1 MSTNPQLSGA
11 LREWAE
17 IFMRRSMRDFFLFIK
32 ETGLSITQ
40 LNTLMRLY
48 YGGTCGVSHI
58 GDHLGITNAAT
69 SQMVQRLVEQGLLE
83 RTEDPTDRRVKQL
96 ALTAQGRALIDQAI
110 EARRRWLEDL
120 TTALT
125 PQQQANITATL
136 IDLTEAAQKLDPGFK

>member
-1 MSTNPQLSGA
+1 
-11 LREWAE
+11 
-17 IFMRRSMRDFFLFIK
+17 
-32 ETGLSITQ
+32 
-40 LNTLMRLY
+40 
-48 YGGTCGVSHI
+48 
-58 GDHLGITNAAT
+58 
-69 SQMVQRLVEQGLLE
+69 MVQRLVEQGLLE

>member
-1 MSTNPQLSGA
+1 MSINQQLSAA

-17 IFMRRSMRDFFLFIK
+17 LFMRRSMRDFTHFVK
-32 ETGLSITQ
+32 DNGLSTTQ

-48 YGGTCGVSHI
+48 YHSACPVSEI

-83 RTEDPTDRRVKQL
+83 RAEDPTDRRVKQL
-96 ALTAQGRALIDQAI
+96 TLTAEGRALIDQAI

-120 TTALT
+120 TTAL
-125 PQQQANITATL
+125 PAEQQANIITAL
-136 IDLTEAAQKLDPGFK
+136 SDLTSAARRLDPSL

>member
-1 MSTNPQLSGA
+1 MSANQQFSAA

-17 IFMRRSMRDFFLFIK
+17 LFMRRSMRDFIHFIK
-32 ETGLSITQ
+32 ETGLSTTQ

-48 YGGTCGVSHI
+48 YHDACPVSEI

-83 RTEDPTDRRVKQL
+83 RSEDPTDRRVKQL
-96 ALTAQGRALIDQAI
+96 TLTAEGRALIDQGI

-120 TTALT
+120 TTAL
-125 PQQQANITATL
+125 PAEQQANIITAL
-136 IDLTEAAQKLDPGFK
+136 ADLTSAARRLDPSL